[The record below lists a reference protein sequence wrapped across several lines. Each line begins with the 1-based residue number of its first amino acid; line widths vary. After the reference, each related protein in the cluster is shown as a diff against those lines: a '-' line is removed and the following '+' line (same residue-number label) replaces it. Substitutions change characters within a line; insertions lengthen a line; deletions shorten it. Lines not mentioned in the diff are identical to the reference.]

1 VAVTKPGKGPRPAR
15 RHRFSL
21 RARLIALVL
30 VVVAAAL
37 IAVDVVIPL
46 VTSASL
52 ITAKDQTLTKVIAS
66 LPKPFDREDLQQ
78 ASADSQL
85 SGEIGWSQVTETGI
99 VQVILDPPG
108 YSGAN
113 PAIGRSPTTAEPF
126 TVSDT
131 AGGSSGYRVLAV
143 QVFSV
148 PGRVPQGYLVAWVP
162 LADTDATI
170 RRLVLLEIL
179 ISLGLLVLVG
189 GVSGFVIRRELRPLE
204 TMAQAADEIAAGD
217 LSRRVDPGASST
229 EVGRLGTAFNG
240 MVDGVSAL
248 LAERAESERRMR
260 QFVADASHELRTP
273 VAAIRGYTDLYRA
286 GALPEEVALDRA
298 MDRMGFESKRM
309 GALVE
314 DLLTL
319 THTDAETAAPT
330 ELVDLVPLLTG
341 VVDDAAVIDRART
354 WRLAGTATRAVV
366 PGDRLRLHQLFANL
380 LANVRT
386 HTPAGTTATVSVTAN
401 EFEVAVAVID
411 DGPGVADEHL
421 ARLFDRFFRADAS
434 RSREKGGSGL
444 GLSIAAAIVRTHRGR
459 IHASTTPG
467 GGLTVTVVLPTAPAK
482 VADGAVPPG
491 GAAPGPG
498 VDPSGATRA
507 EPGSPVVRGPVPGT
521 SVPPAAMAPTGD
533 PRSVPRS
540 PGASSPPGDPR
551 SVPRSPGAS
560 SPPADPLWD
569 PPADAPTKVPGV
581 PGARR

>member
-1 VAVTKPGKGPRPAR
+1 MAVTKPERAPRPVR

-21 RARLIALVL
+21 RTRLIALVL

-37 IAVDVVIPL
+37 IAVDVVIPPN
-46 VTSASL
+46 VRASL
-52 ITAKDQTLTKVIAS
+52 LSSKEQTLTSVVNNLKNLGPGILSDQLGTVS
-66 LPKPFDREDLQQ
+66 
-78 ASADSQL
+78 SQTPL
-85 SGEIGWSQVTETGI
+85 GGQVGWSLGYATGVTKVVQGI
-99 VQVILDPPG
+99 PSDRD
-108 YSGAN
+108 AN
-113 PAIGRSPTTAEPF
+113 PAVGWTTSITEPEIIGDADGDGPTYLAL
-126 TVSDT
+126 
-131 AGGSSGYRVLAV
+131 GYRTHVS
-143 QVFSV
+143 QFGGPTV
-148 PGRVPQGYLVAWVP
+148 PVNVVAWVP
-162 LADTDATI
+162 LADIGSAVGRVI
-170 RRLVLLEIL
+170 LLEVL
-179 ISLGLLVLVG
+179 ISLGLLILVG
-189 GVSGFVIRRELRPLE
+189 GVAGLIVRRELRPLE

-217 LSRRVDPGASST
+217 LSRRVDPGAAGT
-229 EVGRLGTAFNG
+229 EVGRLGSAFNG

-286 GALPEEVALDRA
+286 GALPEQVALDRA

-319 THTDAETAAPT
+319 THTDAETVAPT

-401 EFEVAVAVID
+401 EFEVVVAVID

-421 ARLFDRFFRADAS
+421 PRLFDRFFRADAS

-459 IHASTTPG
+459 IHASRTPG
-467 GGLTVTVVLPTAPAK
+467 GGLTVTVVLPAASAEKT
-482 VADGAVPPG
+482 ADGSV
-491 GAAPGPG
+491 
-498 VDPSGATRA
+498 
-507 EPGSPVVRGPVPGT
+507 T
-521 SVPPAAMAPTGD
+521 SA
-533 PRSVPRS
+533 
-540 PGASSPPGDPR
+540 
-551 SVPRSPGAS
+551 AS
-560 SPPADPLWD
+560 SPPADPRSD
-569 PPADAPTKVPGV
+569 PSADAPMKVPGL
-581 PGARR
+581 PGIRR

>member
-1 VAVTKPGKGPRPAR
+1 
-15 RHRFSL
+15 L

-46 VTSASL
+46 VTRSSL
-52 ITAKDQTLTKVIAS
+52 IGAKDQTLASVVSSLRSALHNSGPIPLEDLAS
-66 LPKPFDREDLQQ
+66 LSENNPLGGQ
-78 ASADSQL
+78 
-85 SGEIGWSQVTETGI
+85 IGWSVAQESGTARVI
-99 VQVILDPPG
+99 VPIAAAPK
-108 YSGAN
+108 AN
-113 PAIGRSPTTAEPF
+113 PAVQLSTSVTSPA
-126 TVSDT
+126 TVAD
-131 AGGSSGYRVLAV
+131 ANGADSSYRALGYRVVL
-143 QVFSV
+143 SL
-148 PGRVPQGYLVAWVP
+148 QGQQQHVNVVAWVP
-162 LADTDATI
+162 LNDVYAAV
-170 RRLVLLEIL
+170 RRLVVLEVL

-189 GVSGFVIRRELRPLE
+189 GIARFVVRRELRPLE

-217 LSRRVDPGASST
+217 LSRRVDPGARGT

-286 GALPEEVALDRA
+286 GALPEQLALDRA

-330 ELVDLVPLLTG
+330 EPVDLVPLLTG
-341 VVDDAAVIDRART
+341 VVDDAAVIDRARI

-386 HTPAGTTATVSVTAN
+386 HTPAGTTATVSVTATDYG
-401 EFEVAVAVID
+401 VTVAVID
-411 DGPGVADEHL
+411 DGPGVADQDL
-421 ARLFDRFFRADAS
+421 PRLFDRFFRADAS
-434 RSREKGGSGL
+434 RSRERGGSGL

-459 IHASTTPG
+459 IHAAGTPG
-467 GGLTVTVVLPTAPAK
+467 GGLTVTVMLPVAPTDAAGDAAGPARATSGTSAGSATAT
-482 VADGAVPPG
+482 
-491 GAAPGPG
+491 
-498 VDPSGATRA
+498 SGASAGSARA
-507 EPGSPVVRGPVPGT
+507 TSGT
-521 SVPPAAMAPTGD
+521 SAD
-533 PRSVPRS
+533 
-540 PGASSPPGDPR
+540 ASSPPDP
-551 SVPRSPGAS
+551 S
-560 SPPADPLWD
+560 SPPSSSPAPVPD
-569 PPADAPTKVPGV
+569 PPSPPSFSPSPATPAADAPTGMPGV
-581 PGARR
+581 RGIRR